1 MSRQVLYMHA
11 GVPYEERWSG
21 WALHRDPA
29 REEDLAARAGLG
41 DGGGGRRPRFAFVH
55 DDPAR
60 GFVLDRRRVADAA
73 AAAASA
79 SAAAASAAAAAAA
92 AACAACAACAC
103 AACAACAPVS
113 VSYLAAA
120 AATFAAEAVTATAI
134 GDGGSREKGDS

>member
-73 AAAASA
+73 AASASA
-79 SAAAASAAAAAAA
+79 SAAAASAAAAAA

-103 AACAACAPVS
+103 AASAASAPVS
-113 VSYLAAA
+113 VSNLAAA
-120 AATFAAEAVTATAI
+120 AATFAAESVTATAI
-134 GDGGSREKGDS
+134 GDGGSRETGDS